1 MGMTQTHTPKFVQ
14 SLIVLSRSRKEL
26 FAAAMNNARK
36 SLETAAQTPWQSF
49 IETAAE
55 HRARVRAER
64 DSFSA

>member
-14 SLIVLSRSRKEL
+14 SLIVLSNSRKEL

-36 SLETAAQTPWQSF
+36 SLGANTQPFVETV
-49 IETAAE
+49 AE
-55 HRARVRAER
+55 HGARVRAER